1 MNPENQLIII
11 NGNDKT
17 ESVASMEYTGD
28 GRCRIRFEGTPKVY
42 TYNSRNIKVLKPLRT
57 IDPSN
62 VIVYVR
68 GNAAGTMEK
77 IIDYGTCYR
86 FYGNGHWFPV
96 YAKGEVTL
104 AKNCLADGNAR
115 TLFDYFKEIAAA
127 VGIVAEQGQ
136 NLLSLQYSKIKGISD
151 ETVLSKYFGQKG
163 PEPLAGCKEL
173 LFPFGLNQ
181 SQIAAVENAFSSQIS
196 IIQGPPGTGKT
207 QTILNIIANAVLN
220 GKTVAVVS
228 NNNSATANVAEK
240 LGKHELSFISAFL
253 GSIDNKN
260 RFLERQP
267 PYPNMNA
274 WVLSQEDRKRITDQI
289 NTLRNEL
296 DKMLEAR
303 NRIAAIEQQRLVLEP
318 EQTYYASYYAS
329 CPNIENGFRPLR
341 KLSSA
346 KLSALWAFFEEKATH
361 LSFWDR
367 LYLLLQYGRRSIAL
381 MKHEATEAIPLLQH
395 LFYEKKLEELQDEK
409 VSLEKRLLGY
419 HFEEQMETLK
429 HLSMRLFKA
438 ELARRYPWRGP
449 RKHFEMGDFR
459 NNSQVFNAEYPVILS
474 TTYSIKGTLDLNHI
488 YDYLIIDEASQV
500 DLATGVLAF
509 SCARNVVIV
518 GDLKQLPNVLPEQ
531 TSRVADDIWN
541 RGVFAPPYR
550 FTEHSLLSS
559 AAALWKDAPSVML
572 REHYRCH
579 PKIAEFFNRK
589 FYSGELIVMTEDRGE
604 PDALCMYRTVEG
616 NHARGHLNQ
625 RQIDVIREEVL
636 PQLEQAGHYD
646 IGIITPYRDQVAAIQ
661 RQLGDRYEVAT
672 VHKFQGREKDAI
684 ILTSVDNTI
693 GAFVDD
699 PNLLNVAVSR
709 AIRSLTVIMSANR
722 ENDKTN
728 FGDLAKYIDY
738 NNYARIDSQVY
749 SVFDML
755 YADYAAQRMAYL
767 KKHRRISEYDSEN
780 LAFSVIEE
788 VLKQSRFQSVGCAVH
803 SSLATLVKD
812 YSAMTE
818 EEIRY
823 AANPLTHLDFLLFS
837 TMNRAPLLAIEID
850 GTSFHTPG
858 SAQAQRD
865 VIKDRVMDK
874 LHIPML
880 RIRTDES
887 SERTRIEAALLAA
900 IASQSQPGGGHQP
913 A

>member
-1 MNPENQLIII
+1 
-11 NGNDKT
+11 
-17 ESVASMEYTGD
+17 
-28 GRCRIRFEGTPKVY
+28 
-42 TYNSRNIKVLKPLRT
+42 
-57 IDPSN
+57 
-62 VIVYVR
+62 
-68 GNAAGTMEK
+68 
-77 IIDYGTCYR
+77 
-86 FYGNGHWFPV
+86 
-96 YAKGEVTL
+96 
-104 AKNCLADGNAR
+104 
-115 TLFDYFKEIAAA
+115 
-127 VGIVAEQGQ
+127 
-136 NLLSLQYSKIKGISD
+136 
-151 ETVLSKYFGQKG
+151 
-163 PEPLAGCKEL
+163 
-173 LFPFGLNQ
+173 
-181 SQIAAVENAFSSQIS
+181 
-196 IIQGPPGTGKT
+196 
-207 QTILNIIANAVLN
+207 
-220 GKTVAVVS
+220 
-228 NNNSATANVAEK
+228 
-240 LGKHELSFISAFL
+240 
-253 GSIDNKN
+253 
-260 RFLERQP
+260 
-267 PYPNMNA
+267 
-274 WVLSQEDRKRITDQI
+274 
-289 NTLRNEL
+289 
-296 DKMLEAR
+296 
-303 NRIAAIEQQRLVLEP
+303 
-318 EQTYYASYYAS
+318 
-329 CPNIENGFRPLR
+329 
-341 KLSSA
+341 
-346 KLSALWAFFEEKATH
+346 
-361 LSFWDR
+361 
-367 LYLLLQYGRRSIAL
+367 
-381 MKHEATEAIPLLQH
+381 
-395 LFYEKKLEELQDEK
+395 
-409 VSLEKRLLGY
+409 
-419 HFEEQMETLK
+419 
-429 HLSMRLFKA
+429 
-438 ELARRYPWRGP
+438 
-449 RKHFEMGDFR
+449 
-459 NNSQVFNAEYPVILS
+459 
-474 TTYSIKGTLDLNHI
+474 
-488 YDYLIIDEASQV
+488 
-500 DLATGVLAF
+500 
-509 SCARNVVIV
+509 
-518 GDLKQLPNVLPEQ
+518 
-531 TSRVADDIWN
+531 
-541 RGVFAPPYR
+541 
-550 FTEHSLLSS
+550 
-559 AAALWKDAPSVML
+559 ML

-589 FYSGELIVMTEDRGE
+589 FYNGELIVMTEDHGE
-604 PDALCMYRTVEG
+604 PDALCLYRTVEG

-636 PQLEQAGHYD
+636 PQLEQAGYYD

-661 RQLGDRYEVAT
+661 LQLGDGYEVAT

-738 NNYARIDSQVY
+738 NNYALIDSQVY

-850 GTSFHTPG
+850 GTSFHAPG

-887 SERTRIEAALLAA
+887 GERTRIEVALLAA
-900 IASQSQPGGGHQP
+900 IASQSQPGGSHQP